1 MLRMI
6 VCTIAFF
13 VFGVLYAEIINSLD
27 FTRYKLNPYIFGAIV
42 STVFLVSEM
51 LLKHFEDRAG
61 ISNQDRVRF
70 EKIKQI
76 YYIGLS
82 ILALTLL
89 VMVPFIWWGAIKKL
103 AESANKGI
111 Y

>member
-1 MLRMI
+1 MLRII

-13 VFGVLYAEIINSLD
+13 IFGVLYAEIINNLNFIS
-27 FTRYKLNPYIFGAIV
+27 YKLNPYIFGAIV
-42 STVFLVSEM
+42 STVFLVSEI
-51 LLKHFEDRAG
+51 LLKHFEELAN

-70 EKIKQI
+70 EKIRQI

-82 ILALTLL
+82 ILAFILL

>member
-1 MLRMI
+1 
-6 VCTIAFF
+6 
-13 VFGVLYAEIINSLD
+13 
-27 FTRYKLNPYIFGAIV
+27 
-42 STVFLVSEM
+42 
-51 LLKHFEDRAG
+51 
-61 ISNQDRVRF
+61 VRC
-70 EKIKQI
+70 EKVRQI

-82 ILALTLL
+82 ILGFILL